1 MAAAKLLVTVASTW
15 LTDESKDG
23 EDYMLLWLEMIQKQM
38 TEGTIAGPD
47 GTQMDLSSR
56 LTH

>member
-23 EDYMLLWLEMIQKQM
+23 EDYVIM
-38 TEGTIAGPD
+38 TGDDTETD
-47 GTQMDLSSR
+47 D
-56 LTH
+56 